1 MYYQYFENLE
11 NIGTSSSGIN
21 ITKKLFIEKDGDNG
35 KYIIPVNDK
44 NSIKIGDKIIV
55 RIEIKNDRDLEF
67 VHLKDMRGAGFEP
80 INVISNYK
88 YQDNLGYYEETKDSS
103 QNFFF
108 DYIPKGT
115 HIFEY
120 PIVAFNSGDFSA
132 GITTIQCMYAPEFSS
147 HSEGIRVKI
156 EP

>member
-1 MYYQYFENLE
+1 
-11 NIGTSSSGIN
+11 
-21 ITKKLFIEKDGDNG
+21 
-35 KYIIPVNDK
+35 
-44 NSIKIGDKIIV
+44 
-55 RIEIKNDRDLEF
+55 
-67 VHLKDMRGAGFEP
+67 MRGAGFEP

-88 YQDNLGYYEETKDSS
+88 YQDNLGYYEETKDIS

-147 HSEGIRVKI
+147 HSEGKRVNIDPCYGFLRDDLPRHDKRLVEVVEKLGEKANRKSSKLEVVEI
-156 EP
+156 DSPMYRIDQYDGKERVETPDSVDWVVIKD